1 LTHGHPSDTLP
12 AMLWPYRPREDMP
25 STPRW
30 LFVLVLV
37 AAVIAMLLLFSVL
50 PHPPVLGG

>member
-1 LTHGHPSDTLP
+1 
-12 AMLWPYRPREDMP
+12 MLWPYRPREEMP

-37 AAVIAMLLLFSVL
+37 AAVIAMFVLLSVL
-50 PHPPVLGG
+50 PHPPYLGG